1 MKSVYW
7 NNIVFQDINSF
18 MKRDLKK
25 SLALKVKALRES
37 ASLTQEELADK
48 CDVSWRTI
56 SNLERGVVVPD
67 LCMLIK
73 IAEIF
78 QVKLDDM
85 VNLNIVTNKSWSRLE
100 REQFLIEKIKLANDN
115 IVDYLLD
122 QLILL
127 LKYWNADKRLF
138 KNIKIVIFTCFLLPW
153 LI

>member
-56 SNLERGVVVPD
+56 SNLERGLVVPD

-85 VNLNIVTNKSWSRLE
+85 VNLNVVTNKSWSRLE
-100 REQFLIEKIKLANDN
+100 REQFLIEKIRHANDN
-115 IVDYLLD
+115 IVNYLLD
-122 QLILL
+122 QLVL
-127 LKYWNADKRLF
+127 LF
-138 KNIKIVIFTCFLLPW
+138 KYFN
-153 LI
+153 

>member
-7 NNIVFQDINSF
+7 NNIVFQDINNF

-56 SNLERGVVVPD
+56 SNLERGLVVPD

-100 REQFLIEKIKLANDN
+100 REQFLIEKIKLASDN

-127 LKYWNADKRLF
+127 LKYFN
-138 KNIKIVIFTCFLLPW
+138 
-153 LI
+153 

>member
-7 NNIVFQDINSF
+7 NNIVFQDINNF

-56 SNLERGVVVPD
+56 SNLERGLVVPD

-127 LKYWNADKRLF
+127 LKYF
-138 KNIKIVIFTCFLLPW
+138 H
-153 LI
+153 

>member
-7 NNIVFQDINSF
+7 NNIVFQDINKF

-56 SNLERGVVVPD
+56 SNLERGLVVPD

-127 LKYWNADKRLF
+127 LKYFN
-138 KNIKIVIFTCFLLPW
+138 
-153 LI
+153 